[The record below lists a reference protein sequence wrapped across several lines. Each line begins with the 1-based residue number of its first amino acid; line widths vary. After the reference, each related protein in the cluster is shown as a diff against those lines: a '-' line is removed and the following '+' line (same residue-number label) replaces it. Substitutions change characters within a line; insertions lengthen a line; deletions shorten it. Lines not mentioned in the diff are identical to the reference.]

1 MPLVELS
8 RLDDVVAQ
16 GTPAPPCIVAV
27 FGATGDLNARKIAP
41 ALYNLAADGL
51 LHPNTVVLGV
61 ARRARSDEQFRNE
74 MREAVE
80 KFSRSGVN
88 AELWNSFA
96 QRWYYHVTHAGE
108 QAEYRT
114 LRRRMDELD
123 RRHNTGGSRLFYLA
137 MTPDTFGPI
146 AANLREVGLSEGASG
161 GSFVRVVVEKPFGRD
176 LLTAHALNEE
186 LLRGFHE
193 KQIFRIDH
201 YLGKETVQNLLV
213 FRFANSIFEPLLNRH
228 YVERVEI
235 STAESAGME
244 GRRGPY
250 YDQTGALRDMMQNHM
265 LQLLSLI
272 AMDVPT
278 KMGGE
283 PIRDEKLKVL
293 RSLQPMAPHE
303 VAEATVRG
311 QYGPGPDMPGYR
323 QEEGVAPDSQTETFA
338 ALRLCIDNWRW
349 AGVPFFLR
357 TGKRLAQKASYIT
370 IVFRQEPVRLFYS
383 MDCDLR
389 GTNRLNIRITPNEG
403 ITLVCDAKVPGPRML
418 LRPVKLDFGYQTAFE
433 SASPEAY
440 EHLLL
445 DAIAGEPTLFIRN
458 DEVEASWRFVDS
470 IRSAW
475 DAAGAPPLAEY
486 SPLSWGPNQARS
498 LLLDPYKD
506 WQTP

>member
-8 RLDDVVAQ
+8 GLDDVVAQ
-16 GTPAPPCIVAV
+16 GRPAPPCIVAV
-27 FGATGDLNARKIAP
+27 FGATGNLNARKIAP
-41 ALYNLAADGL
+41 ALYNLAAAGL
-51 LHPNTVVLGV
+51 LDPNTVVLGV
-61 ARRARSDEQFRNE
+61 ARRDRTDEQFRNE
-74 MREAVE
+74 MRQAIET
-80 KFSRSGVN
+80 FSRSPLDRD
-88 AELWNSFA
+88 LWSEFA
-96 QRWYYHVTHAGE
+96 QRWYYQVTRAD
-108 QAEYRT
+108 QQQDYRA
-114 LRRRMDELD
+114 LRQRMDELD
-123 RRHNTGGSRLFYLA
+123 RRHHTGGSRLFYLA

-146 AANLREVGLSEGASG
+146 ARNLREAGLSESPSRE
-161 GSFVRVVVEKPFGRD
+161 SFVRVVVEKPFGRD

-186 LLRGFHE
+186 LLQGFHE
-193 KQIFRIDH
+193 RQIFRIDH

-235 STAESAGME
+235 SALESGGME

-250 YDQTGALRDMMQNHM
+250 YDQTGALRDMIQNHM

-272 AMDVPT
+272 AMDAPA
-278 KMGGE
+278 KMAGE

-293 RSLQPMAPHE
+293 RSLQPMNPRE

-311 QYGPGPDMPGYR
+311 QYAGGGDMPAYR
-323 QEEGVAPDSQTETFA
+323 QEEGVARDSQSETFA
-338 ALRLCIDNWRW
+338 AVRVGINNWRW

-370 IVFRQEPVRLFYS
+370 VVFRREPVRLFYN

-389 GTNRLNIRITPNEG
+389 GPNRLSIRITPNEG

-445 DAIAGEPTLFIRN
+445 DAITGEPTLFIRN
-458 DEVEASWRFVDS
+458 DEVEAAWRFVDS

-475 DAAGAPPLAEY
+475 DTAGQPRLTEY
-486 SPLSWGPNQARS
+486 PPLSWGPHQARS
-498 LLLDPYKD
+498 LLGDPYKD

>member
-8 RLDDVVAQ
+8 GLDDVVAQ
-16 GTPAPPCIVAV
+16 GRPAPPCIVVV

-41 ALYNLAADGL
+41 ALYNLAASGL
-51 LHPNTVVLGV
+51 LNPNTVVLGV
-61 ARRARSDEQFRNE
+61 ARRDRTDEQFRNE
-74 MREAVE
+74 MRQAIGE
-80 KFSRSGVN
+80 FSRSPLDRD
-88 AELWNSFA
+88 LWNEFA
-96 QRWYYHVTHAGE
+96 QRWYYHVTHAD
-108 QAEYRT
+108 QHQEYLA
-114 LRRRMDELD
+114 LRQRMDELG
-123 RRHNTGGSRLFYLA
+123 RRHHAGASRLFYLA

-146 AANLREVGLSEGASG
+146 ARNLREAGLSESPSPE
-161 GSFVRVVVEKPFGRD
+161 SFVRVVVEKPFGRD

-186 LLRGFHE
+186 LLQGFHE

-235 STAESAGME
+235 STLESTGME

-250 YDQTGALRDMMQNHM
+250 YDRTGALRDMVQNHM

-272 AMDVPT
+272 AMDVPSR
-278 KMGGE
+278 MAGE
-283 PIRDEKLKVL
+283 PVRDEKLKVL
-293 RSLQPMAPHE
+293 RSLQPMNPHE
-303 VAEATVRG
+303 VAASTIRG
-311 QYGPGPDMPGYR
+311 QYGPGPDMPAYR
-323 QEEGVAPDSQTETFA
+323 QEEGVARDSETETYA
-338 ALRLCIDNWRW
+338 ALRLSIDNWRW

-370 IVFRQEPVRLFYS
+370 IVFRQEPIRLFYN

-389 GTNRLNIRITPNEG
+389 GTNRLSIRITPNEG

-445 DAIAGEPTLFIRN
+445 DAITGEPTLFIRN
-458 DEVEASWRFVDS
+458 DEVEAAWRFVDS

-475 DAAGAPPLAEY
+475 DTAGQPPLVGY
-486 SPLSWGPNQARS
+486 SPLSWGPHQARS